1 MPTAQQPALKLA
13 PTVHGM
19 KLHCDRSHE
28 FDGRTY
34 SGAAGF
40 FGFELQNGVRIFK
53 APGSSTDI
61 FRSRSGKLSAARH
74 IAGSGWFDC
83 TTQFTNSYAVKRI
96 GHRWWRIV
104 RNVLRSHGPRIAWVE
119 LSTSTNPYRADIS
132 FKDDGAVLVLG
143 QPLLAG
149 NKAEIANDYV
159 VSHSGRFE
167 VTVSDEYGVRDRV
180 RYDAQAKKWHRL
192 VVLNPISMG
201 RQKTGLTC
209 SPTGRL
215 VFEWNGVPPIVIER
229 GVPFEMHLSTVRS
242 LVRLTSDSSL
252 LDWDAQNKRLN
263 EFVHIDGR
271 WWLVAGSPRDE
282 WIFQAVGCPAQGRVG
297 YLQLMPGIVV
307 RGGGVV
313 DILGRS
319 YVNGEAIDVAHPG
332 VRIHRAADVGAWLFV
347 HAATTTVAFFYDVDG
362 EWYQAMPHAV
372 DLPFRSW
379 RHHGP
384 NGNALRWLVSKL
396 EEIASDAPVQ
406 SIYRMATL
414 ATWRLGFLGIFV
426 AFFTLLFGLVVGVP
440 LGVVSRLVTHVKRA
454 YAASQ

>member
-1 MPTAQQPALKLA
+1 MPTSQQQALKLA

-34 SGAAGF
+34 SGNAGF
-40 FGFELQNGVRIFK
+40 FDFELQNGVSMFK
-53 APGSSTDI
+53 APDSSTDI

-83 TTQFTNSYAVKRI
+83 TAQLTTSYAAPSI
-96 GHRWWRIV
+96 GYRWWRIV
-104 RNVLRSHGPRIAWVE
+104 RNLFRSYAARVAWVE
-119 LSTSTNPYRADIS
+119 LSTSTNPYRTDVK
-132 FKDDGAVLVLG
+132 FNDDGTVVVTG
-143 QPLLAG
+143 QPLSAG

-180 RYDAQAKKWHRL
+180 RYDAIGKKWHRL
-192 VVLNPISMG
+192 VVLSPIPMG
-201 RQKTGLTC
+201 RQKNGLTC
-209 SPTGRL
+209 SLTGRL
-215 VFEWNGVPPIVIER
+215 VFELDGVPPIVIEK
-229 GVPFEMHLSTVRS
+229 GVPFEMHLSPTRS
-242 LVRLTSDSSL
+242 LVRLTADSSL

-263 EFVHIDGR
+263 EFVYIDGR
-271 WWLVAGSPRDE
+271 WWRVAGSPRDE
-282 WIFQAVGCPAQGRVG
+282 WIWQAVGCPAQGRVG
-297 YLQLMPGIVV
+297 YLEVMPGIVV

-319 YVNGEAIDVAHPG
+319 YVNGEAVDVALPG
-332 VRIHRAADVGAWLFV
+332 VRIHRAADVQAWLIV
-347 HAATTTVAFFYDVDG
+347 HAATTIVAFFFDVDG
-362 EWYQAMPHAV
+362 EWYKAVPHAA

-379 RHHGP
+379 RHHGS
-384 NGNALRWLVSKL
+384 NGNAMLWLL
-396 EEIASDAPVQ
+396 EKVEEVTSDAP
-406 SIYRMATL
+406 IGPLFR
-414 ATWRLGFLGIFV
+414 FV
-426 AFFTLLFGLVVGVP
+426 AFAQRHLGPLGMLVLLYVGTFCLVVGFP